1 MSIELLH
8 PIGSRGFTVS
18 RLPRIV
24 FGSGAILQLPELVRG
39 FGQRALLVTGAR
51 SHGGLQCWTDLHEVF
66 QRSDIRLRHVK
77 IDGEPSPH
85 GIDDLARC
93 ARDWDIQVVVGL
105 GGGSALDAAK
115 ALAGLIPVQR
125 SVMEYLEGVG
135 PELDYPGPALPLIAA
150 PTTAGTG
157 SEATKNA
164 VLSVAGPRGFKK
176 SFRDERLV
184 AHTAVVDPDLLR
196 TCPPHVVAANGMDAL
211 TQLIEA
217 YVSSRATPFTDSLI
231 ETALAGARDA
241 LLPLYEEA
249 GDLSAA
255 RGAMA
260 YAALVS
266 GIALAQTGLGAAHG
280 LAAPLGAFYPI
291 PHGVACG
298 TLLAAATAA
307 NADALQRREP
317 ENRALAKYRNIAGI
331 LCTRPFASTDAAL
344 RALID
349 LLTSWT
355 RALSLPRLREFGV
368 SADDLDQIVAHCR
381 GSSMRTNPIRLS
393 DAEVRG
399 ILVTRL

>member
-1 MSIELLH
+1 
-8 PIGSRGFTVS
+8 V
-18 RLPRIV
+18 
-24 FGSGAILQLPELVRG
+24 
-39 FGQRALLVTGAR
+39 
-51 SHGGLQCWTDLHEVF
+51 
-66 QRSDIRLRHVK
+66 
-77 IDGEPSPH
+77 
-85 GIDDLARC
+85 
-93 ARDWDIQVVVGL
+93 
-105 GGGSALDAAK
+105 
-115 ALAGLIPVQR
+115 
-125 SVMEYLEGVG
+125 
-135 PELDYPGPALPLIAA
+135 
-150 PTTAGTG
+150 
-157 SEATKNA
+157 
-164 VLSVAGPRGFKK
+164 
-176 SFRDERLV
+176 
-184 AHTAVVDPDLLR
+184 
-196 TCPPHVVAANGMDAL
+196 
-211 TQLIEA
+211 
-217 YVSSRATPFTDSLI
+217 
-231 ETALAGARDA
+231 
-241 LLPLYEEA
+241 
-249 GDLSAA
+249 
-255 RGAMA
+255 
-260 YAALVS
+260 
-266 GIALAQTGLGAAHG
+266 HG